1 LSAGHPSDLDGTT
14 LANAMRMPCPPTTAT
29 MTTPV
34 DITFRNLEPAPV
46 VAGEIRDR
54 VTWLE
59 HYHPGIQGCR
69 VVLEVPHRHQR
80 HGREICVAVDV
91 TLPGD
96 LVAIRYYHAAGAGL
110 QSARRRSS
118 PGGGEHLDQLEA
130 IRETFRVVRRRMEA
144 AARRRRGD

>member
-1 LSAGHPSDLDGTT
+1 
-14 LANAMRMPCPPTTAT
+14 

-34 DITFRNLEPAPV
+34 DITFRNLEPAPA
-46 VAGEIRDR
+46 VADEIRSR

-59 HYHPGIQGCR
+59 HYHPDIQGCR

-91 TLPGD
+91 TLPED
-96 LVAIRYYHAAGAGL
+96 LLAIEYYHAAGAGL
-110 QSARRRSS
+110 QTARRRRM
-118 PGGGEHLDQLEA
+118 PGGGEHRDEMEA
-130 IRETFRVVRRRMEA
+130 IRETFRVVRRRVED